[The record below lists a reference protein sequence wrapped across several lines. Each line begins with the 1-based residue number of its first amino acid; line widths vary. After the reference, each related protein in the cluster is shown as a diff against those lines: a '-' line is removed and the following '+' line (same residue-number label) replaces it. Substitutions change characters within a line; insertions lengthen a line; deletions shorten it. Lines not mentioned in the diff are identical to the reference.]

1 MFKDT
6 KSVDFIQATSLS
18 FIFSVCAV
26 SGHKNGH
33 HVNTAVDVAMGYII
47 YGKIPLYLLTMK
59 FKDKHSCK

>member
-18 FIFSVCAV
+18 FIFWVCAV

-33 HVNTAVDVAMGYII
+33 HVNTAVDVAMGYIM

-59 FKDKHSCK
+59 FKDKHSRK